1 MEETTILSNPE
12 ELAQVLAGGWVRS
25 SLLQWG
31 CRVDSMALVDG
42 SVLTEHSYAER
53 HGKVISSILGPN
65 TGVAEGE
72 VNASLLGPFVG
83 FHHQSLLIAALWPE
97 GKGNVAYG
105 ANVGSNHTSR
115 APDQEF
121 WPGEGAYLG
130 LGVNIKYPSDFTR
143 APYTIVAMGVST
155 LPQKLGF
162 PFSLVNKPWGPAP
175 GVSPAYNEIIPAW
188 VLRENLY
195 ALKRTEGKFRA
206 RNRARRTP
214 FDFAVFRPDTV
225 DLMRDACRRL
235 EQVERPRD
243 FYTEADLDGLGKNV
257 LREEHRGPAIEAYRF
272 FIRLYALLG
281 LKDHFQQQ
289 RAEGQSVS
297 QDILTEPSCNPQWEH
312 QRRILTE
319 DYGMTDP
326 LHALTDL
333 PAILQKV
340 AHDVEKSK
348 AKDDERGQ
356 RILDDYR
363 DAHVRAEEDP
373 FVRQTWEETGRLT
386 KEIREVLTAMRPP
399 VALPV
404 QPNGNG
410 P

>member
-1 MEETTILSNPE
+1 MTPRKSANCYIGPSARISGATKLEETTILSNPE
-12 ELAQVLAGGWVRS
+12 EPAQVLGGGWVRS

-42 SVLTEHSYAER
+42 SVLTEHSHAER

-155 LPQKLGF
+155 LPQKLAF

-188 VLRENLY
+188 TVDQASGIESLFTPAAPRRRKSREGGGKVFPVHLLHQPERHGTRGPLEKIFRFCHLGTEVQLY
-195 ALKRTEGKFRA
+195 L
-206 RNRARRTP
+206 ARR
-214 FDFAVFRPDTV
+214 
-225 DLMRDACRRL
+225 
-235 EQVERPRD
+235 
-243 FYTEADLDGLGKNV
+243 
-257 LREEHRGPAIEAYRF
+257 
-272 FIRLYALLG
+272 
-281 LKDHFQQQ
+281 
-289 RAEGQSVS
+289 
-297 QDILTEPSCNPQWEH
+297 
-312 QRRILTE
+312 
-319 DYGMTDP
+319 
-326 LHALTDL
+326 
-333 PAILQKV
+333 
-340 AHDVEKSK
+340 
-348 AKDDERGQ
+348 
-356 RILDDYR
+356 
-363 DAHVRAEEDP
+363 
-373 FVRQTWEETGRLT
+373 
-386 KEIREVLTAMRPP
+386 
-399 VALPV
+399 
-404 QPNGNG
+404 
-410 P
+410 